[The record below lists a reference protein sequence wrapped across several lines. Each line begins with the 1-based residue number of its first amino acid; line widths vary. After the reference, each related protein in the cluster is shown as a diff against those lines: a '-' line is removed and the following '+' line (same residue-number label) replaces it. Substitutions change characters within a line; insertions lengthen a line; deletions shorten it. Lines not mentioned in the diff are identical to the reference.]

1 MVNENNSSLFEIYQ
15 NFFDEA
21 EVLENEIKENE
32 FSISET
38 EDYLDQ
44 LYNLTSLHTHLKI
57 LALLSLPSIS
67 NSRFKALIKS
77 MHICM
82 YVYGYGYKISFYLY
96 YGYYFLSLPY

>member
-38 EDYLDQ
+38 EDYLDCQ
-44 LYNLTSLHTHLKI
+44 TAHCGRCKPHNNFGVSPLRLCRIGTCRR
-57 LALLSLPSIS
+57 LS
-67 NSRFKALIKS
+67 A
-77 MHICM
+77 
-82 YVYGYGYKISFYLY
+82 G
-96 YGYYFLSLPY
+96 

>member
-44 LYNLTSLHTHLKI
+44 
-57 LALLSLPSIS
+57 
-67 NSRFKALIKS
+67 
-77 MHICM
+77 
-82 YVYGYGYKISFYLY
+82 
-96 YGYYFLSLPY
+96 